1 MYATRRPEWLRW
13 HLAGS
18 AHSPV
23 DGQEIP
29 ISDYPRFD
37 NPYATVEFDSLLHQ
51 IEYDGMSL
59 LLDFE
64 QGLREMK

>member
-1 MYATRRPEWLRW
+1 MAEVAFGWVGALT
-13 HLAGS
+13 
-18 AHSPV
+18 V
-23 DGQEIP
+23 DGQEIS